1 MKKVKGTV
9 YSTFTANDTN
19 DKSMFIE
26 VDMTPE
32 ELADLIGANMK
43 IDCPVKIGTDENEGR
58 TFLKVHSRFDVAIY
72 DNKIETDEIDFS
84 NIGRCS
90 LVEVAFTVKE
100 GKYKNR
106 KYQSAYLRAVNVIDL
121 VEYVASNP
129 FE

>member
-1 MKKVKGTV
+1 MKKVRGIV
-9 YSTFTANDTN
+9 YSIFVANDTN
-19 DKSMFIE
+19 EKSMFVE

-32 ELADLIGANMK
+32 ELAVLIGANTN

-72 DNKIETDEIDFS
+72 DNKFETDEIDFS
-84 NIGRCS
+84 NIGRGS
-90 LVEVAFTVKE
+90 QVEVAFTVKE

-106 KYQSAYLRAVNVIDL
+106 KYQSAYLHAVNVIDL
-121 VEYVASNP
+121 VEYVKSNP